1 MLTSMNQ
8 LKTTLTMICSSWTGW
23 YCRRSRTGCNMMNM
37 RFITK
42 VNPPSVGVN
51 RRLSTYGTLEIGEV
65 PSAALVISATPN
77 ELISTPIKK

>member
-1 MLTSMNQ
+1 
-8 LKTTLTMICSSWTGW
+8 
-23 YCRRSRTGCNMMNM
+23 MMNT

-42 VNPPSVGVN
+42 VNSPSVGVN